1 MTNKVLITGG
11 LGFIFSH
18 VTEYLVKKGYKVTVL
33 DNLSTGSH
41 PEILNDSF
49 KFYNVDVHAPQTIPL
64 IVALQPDY
72 IIHASAYSDVDVSIK
87 NSHDIIKANCD
98 ANLNV
103 FEASKQ
109 LPNLKK
115 LVYVSTDEVY
125 GECEYRKTEE
135 DIIFPKNPY
144 SFSKA
149 HGSLLRL
156 AYDNTYPQ
164 LKDKTAET
172 RFCNIVGE
180 RQDTRKILPAIREAL
195 KNDTPLP
202 VHNGGGGYREY
213 MWVENIPPVV
223 EIIMLR
229 GNRTYNV
236 TNNEGMTVNELI
248 AMCEGVVGKQVKKI
262 VSERP
267 GMDLKYQMD
276 SERVRKLGWRPT
288 VTFLEGL
295 KEYL

>member
-1 MTNKVLITGG
+1 MKVLITGG

-49 KFYNVDVHAPQTIPL
+49 KFYNVDVHATYTIPL

-72 IIHASAYSDVDVSIK
+72 IIHASAYSDVDGSIK

-180 RQDTRKILPAIREAL
+180 RQDSRKILPAIREAL

-202 VHNGGGGYREY
+202 IHNGGGGYREY

-223 EIIMLR
+223 EMIMLR

-248 AMCEGVVGKQVKKI
+248 AMCEGVVGKQVRKI

-267 GMDLKYQMD
+267 GMDLKYQID

-295 KEYL
+295 KEYLC

>member
-1 MTNKVLITGG
+1 MKVLITGG

-49 KFYNVDVHAPQTIPL
+49 KFYNVDVHSTYTIPL
-64 IVALQPDY
+64 IIALQPDY
-72 IIHASAYSDVDVSIK
+72 IIHASAYSDVDGSIK

-164 LKDKTAET
+164 LKDRTAET

-180 RQDTRKILPAIREAL
+180 RQDSRKILPAIREAL

-223 EIIMLR
+223 EMIMLR

-248 AMCEGVVGKQVKKI
+248 AMCEGVVGKQVRKI

-295 KEYL
+295 KEYLC